1 MALVVAGMGRTM
13 SSAQAPMSGMSLIQ
27 TRRVANMI
35 KKIFPRAMKVVQA
48 LVEILE
54 ILVMAQVDGMV
65 TLVVVQAL
73 VEILEILVVVQ
84 AEITIWPY

>member
-1 MALVVAGMGRTM
+1 
-13 SSAQAPMSGMSLIQ
+13 
-27 TRRVANMI
+27 
-35 KKIFPRAMKVVQA
+35 MKVVQA

>member
-1 MALVVAGMGRTM
+1 
-13 SSAQAPMSGMSLIQ
+13 
-27 TRRVANMI
+27 MI

-54 ILVMAQVDGMV
+54 ILV
-65 TLVVVQAL
+65 
-73 VEILEILVVVQ
+73 VVQ

>member
-1 MALVVAGMGRTM
+1 
-13 SSAQAPMSGMSLIQ
+13 
-27 TRRVANMI
+27 MI

-54 ILVMAQVDGMV
+54 ILVVAQVDGMV

-73 VEILEILVVVQ
+73 VEILVVVQ